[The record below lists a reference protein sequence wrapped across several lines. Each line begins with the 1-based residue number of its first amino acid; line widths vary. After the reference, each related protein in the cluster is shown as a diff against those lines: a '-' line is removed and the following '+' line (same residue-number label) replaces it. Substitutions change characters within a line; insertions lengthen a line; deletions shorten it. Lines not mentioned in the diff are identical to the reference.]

1 MSSEGG
7 TLLSTKSIRLF
18 FALAILSALLA
29 AWSLLFYQG
38 KEVKAQPD
46 GTPPP
51 HEVLEVSDASGVREV
66 VVATPAKR
74 KAAMLLVAQELEEEN
89 TPEGGTLLIEYRGAK
104 DPQMS
109 TGFALVFDDKEA
121 VLDAGATER
130 FGEVYDEEDAKQI
143 VAQEGGVRV
152 VSFEQFAEDSPGV
165 WERVKRFIG

>member
-1 MSSEGG
+1 M
-7 TLLSTKSIRLF
+7 LSTKSIRLF

-29 AWSLLFYQG
+29 AWSLLFSQG
-38 KEVKAQPD
+38 MEVNAQPD
-46 GTPPP
+46 ATPPP

-66 VVATPAKR
+66 VVATPAGR
-74 KAAMLLVAQELEEEN
+74 EAAMLLVAQELKEEN
-89 TPEGGTLLIEYRGAK
+89 TPEGGTLLVEYRGVK

-130 FGEVYDEEDAKQI
+130 FGEVYDEEEAERI
-143 VAQEGGVRV
+143 MGEEGGVRV
-152 VSFEQFAEDSPGV
+152 VSFEEFAEDSPGV

>member
-1 MSSEGG
+1 M
-7 TLLSTKSIRLF
+7 LSNRSIRLF

-29 AWSLLFYQG
+29 AWSLLFSHG
-38 KEVKAQPD
+38 KKINAQPD
-46 GTPPP
+46 ATPPP

-74 KAAMLLVAQELEEEN
+74 EAAMLLVAEELEEEN
-89 TPEGGTLLIEYRGAK
+89 TPEGGTLLVEYRGAK

-130 FGEVYDEEDAKQI
+130 FGEDYDEEDAKRI
-143 VAQEGGVRV
+143 MGEEGGVRV
-152 VSFEQFAEDSPGV
+152 VSFEEFAETSPGV
-165 WERVKRFIG
+165 WERVRRFIG